1 MDRRSFIRLAV
12 AGSAAGI
19 IAPELV
25 LAGSKKISSDPMSG
39 GVFYTKDSPGRWAKK
54 AGPHS
59 PIIQTSS
66 GKGGLVVDVVTSHP
80 MKGFKH
86 YIVKHM
92 LLDKDF
98 NFIDEKV
105 FDPMKDSPVSQ
116 FTLKSHSGPIY
127 ALSVC
132 NLHDSWL
139 SIAEA

>member
-19 IAPELV
+19 IAPEIV
-25 LAGSKKISSDPMSG
+25 LAGSKKISNNPMSG
-39 GVFYTKDSPGRWAKK
+39 GIFYTKDSPGRWAKK

-66 GKGGLVVDVVTSHP
+66 GKGGLIVDVVTSHP
-80 MKGFKH
+80 MKGYKH

-139 SIAEA
+139 SVAEA